1 MGPPD
6 VGSAGSAGASVRV
19 QVAGIWQLGDAL
31 VLVRRG
37 HGVAGGSWAL
47 PGDVVREGETLAET
61 VVRSVAE
68 QTGADALCGPFVGWG
83 EVVDDGPHVLTMY
96 FEVVVLD
103 VPTHDRASGEIAG
116 APGDARVTPVWEVTE
131 VPLVP
136 GLAEFLADQ
145 ELIELVI

>member
-1 MGPPD
+1 M
-6 VGSAGSAGASVRV
+6 V
-19 QVAGIWQLGDAL
+19 QVGGIWTLGDAL

-37 HGVAGGSWAL
+37 HGAAAGSWAL
-47 PGDVVREGETLAET
+47 PGDVVRVGETLAET

-83 EVVDDGPHVLTMY
+83 ETVDDGPHVLTMY

-103 VPTHDRASGEIAG
+103 VPDVDRASGAVAG
-116 APGDARVTPVWEVTE
+116 ARLDARVTPVWEVTE
-131 VPLVP
+131 VPLAP

-145 ELIELVI
+145 DLIELVI